1 MSARATASRALLAL
15 LALVSALASWPL
27 AAQDARETSVQR
39 AARDW
44 LAIIDRGDY
53 VASWNA
59 AGSKF
64 RLAITPERWSESVTA
79 VRGPLGPLVQRS
91 VLKTTFTRSFPGVP
105 DGDYALV
112 VFRTAFEKK
121 AEGDE
126 TVTLE
131 HEADGQ
137 WRVVGYFI
145 R

>member
-1 MSARATASRALLAL
+1 MRATTLRSTLCAWA
-15 LALVSALASWPL
+15 ALVLLTAMPAT
-27 AAQDARETSVQR
+27 AQDARESTVQA
-39 AARDW
+39 AARAW

-53 VASWNA
+53 DASWKA
-59 AGSKF
+59 AGEKF
-64 RLAITPERWSESVTA
+64 RNAINMERWAEA
-79 VRGPLGPLVQRS
+79 AKGVRGPLGKVTQRS
-91 VLKTTFTRSFPGVP
+91 SLKTNFTRSFPGAP

-121 AEGDE
+121 TEGEE

-137 WRVVGYFI
+137 WHVIGYFI